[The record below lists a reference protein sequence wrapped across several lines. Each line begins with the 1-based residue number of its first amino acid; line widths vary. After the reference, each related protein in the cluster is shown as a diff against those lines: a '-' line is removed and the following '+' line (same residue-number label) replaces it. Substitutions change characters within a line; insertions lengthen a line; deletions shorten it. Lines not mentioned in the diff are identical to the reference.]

1 MLSSRSTTS
10 FLSFWLTMSRSFD
23 NSTFLIVPLTIWS
36 LTGLPTWSPA
46 GVPPTNSAMPSNAPT
61 HANARPMTI
70 PLGNLGPPHGHAPA
84 PHRQAMLGCQPLS
97 LSYRPLGDAILSDD
111 VLNEKVPLLV
121 EKWRRWWE
129 GEEAG
134 RAQGFG
140 RAAGSGGIG

>member
-1 MLSSRSTTS
+1 
-10 FLSFWLTMSRSFD
+10 
-23 NSTFLIVPLTIWS
+23 
-36 LTGLPTWSPA
+36 
-46 GVPPTNSAMPSNAPT
+46 
-61 HANARPMTI
+61 
-70 PLGNLGPPHGHAPA
+70 
-84 PHRQAMLGCQPLS
+84 MLGCQPLS

-140 RAAGSGGIG
+140 RAAGSDGIGLT